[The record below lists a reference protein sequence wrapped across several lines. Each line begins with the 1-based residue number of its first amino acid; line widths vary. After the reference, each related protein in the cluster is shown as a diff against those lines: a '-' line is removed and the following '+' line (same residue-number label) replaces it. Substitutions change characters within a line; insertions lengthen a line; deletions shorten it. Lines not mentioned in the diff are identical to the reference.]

1 MRDAAQEVLEYMQG
15 NPLVSLA
22 IAIIAGYA
30 AYKSVVHVK
39 KGNPAVFFVVGVL
52 GFFLG
57 QFVIVYFGIGKILD
71 EISEFRLL
79 FDLVAAYIGSFVLA
93 ALVHFIKPL

>member
-1 MRDAAQEVLEYMQG
+1 MAQEVLEYMQG

-22 IAIIAGYA
+22 IAIVAGYA

-39 KGNPAVFFVVGVL
+39 KGNPALFFVVGVL

-57 QFVIVYFGIGKILD
+57 QFAILYFGVGKYLD

-79 FDLVAAYIGSFVLA
+79 FDLIAAYIGSFVLA
-93 ALVHFIKPL
+93 SLIHFVKPL